1 MDHQRIKSNRSED
14 SFLNL
19 FNFSNSLNRMFRC
32 PDSSEARHHD
42 RLLAAPK
49 SQIGTFSF
57 EKQYLASSSNTR
69 SARRLE
75 CPPNIFISDFED
87 KPPVACQP
95 TEPLPVKKSSALAK
109 RPPCLKQEYI
119 ERGQRPRD
127 SRQEEGCQAGTG
139 IFIKESLCPEFASDS
154 EEQSRQPLRLG
165 REEALGEA
173 PSLEM
178 GCGEAQDESGG
189 RVVNLKGILDYHI
202 DEVRLLAHRNKKSYV
217 CKYCAEVFSSGCALG
232 GHISKIH
239 RGVNREYGRKIKL
252 REEKKTERERNAFL
266 RKMEV

>member
-32 PDSSEARHHD
+32 ADSSEGRQPEG
-42 RLLAAPK
+42 LQAPK

-57 EKQYLASSSNTR
+57 ERQYLASSSNTR

-87 KPPVACQP
+87 KPPVASLP
-95 TEPLPVKKSSALAK
+95 TERAPAKKGPALAK
-109 RPPCLKQEYI
+109 RPPCIKQEYA
-119 ERGQRPRD
+119 ESGQRLRERPR
-127 SRQEEGCQAGTG
+127 EEGGQVGSG
-139 IFIKESLCPEFASDS
+139 ILIKESLCPEFASDS
-154 EEQSRQPLRLG
+154 EEQSREPLRLG

-173 PSLEM
+173 PALEM
-178 GCGEAQDESGG
+178 GCGEAEDESGG
-189 RVVNLKGILDYHI
+189 RVVSLKGILDYHI

-217 CKYCAEVFSSGCALG
+217 CKYCAEVFASGCALG